1 MEKSLYSDILK
12 DNFPSLVVQ
21 IVEKLNEKNATEL
34 PYLYKSVLTPEFSI
48 DGRWSS
54 VLANF
59 SQVTADVVSLDS
71 SLPIKSRDAIEVVTG
86 NIPKMGVKRALTEK
100 QVKDINSLIAQGA
113 DINLVIDR
121 IFADVPWV
129 IRSIWETI
137 EFMLHTELSTGYG
150 LSPTGT
156 GNAVRLDLK
165 FKKEN
170 HFGVPKLWNDPDAL
184 ALDNI
189 QALVDKAEEDQ
200 NIITDVYA
208 DNTWIKNF
216 CANKQVRAQYAFDM
230 GVTVVGD
237 NIPVLD
243 FEKAA
248 DVIRRKWNIVLHR
261 VNRKFK
267 HEISGDKK
275 NSQAWKAG
283 VASFVCDSILGRL
296 VWTDLVESSNP
307 VPGVMYQPVDEF
319 ILVSQYA
326 ENDPWR
332 EFTTSQAMCVPVLNN
347 TDRIYLLDTTEVQ
360 A

>member
-1 MEKSLYSDILK
+1 MEKSLYSEILK
-12 DNFPSLVVQ
+12 DNFPSLILMIAQ
-21 IVEKLNEKNATEL
+21 KLNDKNATEL
-34 PYLYKSVLTPEFSI
+34 PYLFREVLTPEFSI

-59 SQVTADVVSLDS
+59 TQVTADVVSLDS

-113 DINLVIDR
+113 DINLIIDR
-121 IFADVPWV
+121 IFADAPWV
-129 IRSIWETI
+129 ISAIYETI
-137 EFMLHTELSTGYG
+137 EYMLHTELSTGYG

-165 FKKEN
+165 FKAEN
-170 HFGVPKLWNDPDAL
+170 HFGVTKLWNADDA
-184 ALDNI
+184 AAIDDI
-189 QALVDKAEEDQ
+189 QKLVDKAEEDQ

-208 DNTWIKNF
+208 DNAWIKNF
-216 CANKQVRAQYAFDM
+216 CANKQVRTQYAFDM
-230 GVTVVGD
+230 GIAVVGD

-243 FEKAA
+243 FEKAS
-248 DVIRRKWNIVLHR
+248 DVIRRKWNITLHR

-267 HEISGDKK
+267 HEISGEKK
-275 NSQAWKAG
+275 NGQAWKAG
-283 VASFVCDSILGRL
+283 VASFVCDKTLGRL

-307 VPGVMYQPVDEF
+307 VPGVQYQPVDEF